1 MSSYAIP
8 LFWPGPS
15 VPASSLGPAS
25 SVPDGSPITPVS
37 LQTLGSTSS
46 ALAIEARPKL
56 KAKRRLKP
64 SADRIAVADVV
75 KNGLVLGS
83 SSPAMSKY
91 ALKAD
96 VVKTVVA
103 DVETNSLPTLAR
115 LGFGKPSP
123 AMPNAAQ
130 PKLNAIRMMKADA
143 SRTAASHVAKN
154 ARHKKFGA
162 TKKRRKK
169 DGVNNLQTYRH
180 LVSNKKFV
188 LGHRSVKNRWTHWK
202 RVMASQERYLTSPR
216 VSRATKRHPDMVGFK
231 KPKLF
236 TRDEPGDRAL
246 YEVAVQ
252 KCHRGFLKKYVMFSK
267 VCTINDWAKWDKVL
281 LSKPYVQK
289 QINHVIENGGL
300 VWVRRF
306 KLSGMGKRQKESVN
320 KYLHGRMYK
329 YAWNPKSVPQ
339 KPGKLSWA
347 IQTC

>member
-1 MSSYAIP
+1 MYIYISDIICFIYILFLQGYEAEVRAREATKGLHKDLEGMFGALRRGDSNVSNPGSMARGLSAGGSISPIALVPHMSLLSSIHSPMVTIP
-8 LFWPGPS
+8 KNLFGSPPILPS
-15 VPASSLGPAS
+15 TSVDVPACSLVSLSASPVPSGSSSLDLS
-25 SVPDGSPITPVS
+25 KISH
-37 LQTLGSTSS
+37 
-46 ALAIEARPKL
+46 PKL
-56 KAKRRLKP
+56 KAVRM
-64 SADRIAVADVV
+64 V
-75 KNGLVLGS
+75 K
-83 SSPAMSKY
+83 AK
-91 ALKAD
+91 KARS
-96 VVKTVVA
+96 T
-103 DVETNSLPTLAR
+103 
-115 LGFGKPSP
+115 
-123 AMPNAAQ
+123 
-130 PKLNAIRMMKADA
+130 
-143 SRTAASHVAKN
+143 
-154 ARHKKFGA
+154 
-162 TKKRRKK
+162 
-169 DGVNNLQTYRH
+169 DGVTKGHNEKDIVINEQKYRH
-180 LVSNKKFV
+180 VVPTKKFV
-188 LGHRSVKNRWTHWK
+188 LGHRSMKNRWTHWK
-202 RVMASQERYLTSPR
+202 LAMASQSRYLPSPR

-329 YAWNPKSVPQ
+329 YAWNPKTVPQ